1 MKFGLFY
8 ELQAPRPWNHESERK
23 LVQDSLDQVELC
35 DRLGFD
41 CVWATEH
48 HFLEEYAHNS
58 APEVFLAACSQRT
71 KNLRIGHGIVQ
82 LPPAVNHPAR
92 VAERIA
98 MLDLVSNGRVEF
110 GTGAGASE
118 AELSGFL
125 VTQEEKKAM
134 WAEALGAIV
143 RMFVE
148 DPFLG
153 HDGKYFKM
161 PARNV
166 VPKTYQ
172 KPHPPMWQA
181 CSRNESIVQ
190 AARLGLGALTLGF
203 PVPEEVRP
211 WVKNYREILE
221 NECVPVGRRVT
232 TQFAISL
239 PFLCVRDEEQIDR
252 LASESFKF
260 FVHALGHYAVFGRHI
275 PGKTDIWREFHDNS
289 HESVLPKGWETSCVG
304 TPEMLRK
311 RLRDF
316 EEAGVDQIICL
327 SQAGNISHETMC
339 GSFELFAKE
348 VMPEFKDREAKRARE
363 RAESDA
369 RIYEKGS
376 ARRPQVEAPQ
386 AAPAAIPGGGRS

>member
-1 MKFGLFY
+1 MKFGPFY
-8 ELQAPRPWNHESERK
+8 ELQVPRPWDHESEHR
-23 LVQDSLDQVELC
+23 LVQNSLDQVELC

-71 KNLRIGHGIVQ
+71 KNIRIGHGIVQ

-118 AELSGFL
+118 AELAGFL

-134 WAEALGAIV
+134 WAEALEAIV

-148 DPFLG
+148 DPFRG
-153 HDGKYFKM
+153 YEGKYFKM
-161 PARNV
+161 PPRNV

-181 CSRNESIVQ
+181 CSRNDSILQ
-190 AARLGLGALTLGF
+190 AARLGLGAMTLSF

-211 WVKNYREILE
+211 WVKNYRDALE
-221 NECVPVGRRVT
+221 NECAPVGSRVT
-232 TQFAISL
+232 TQFGVSL
-239 PFLCVRDEEQIDR
+239 PFLCVRDEKQIEQV
-252 LASESFKF
+252 AAEGFKF
-260 FVHALGHYAVFGRHI
+260 FVHALGHYAIFGHHV
-275 PGKTDIWREFHDNS
+275 PGTTNIWQNFQAKAREAL
-289 HESVLPKGWETSCVG
+289 VPKGWQSSCVG

-316 EEAGVDQIICL
+316 EDAGVDQIICL
-327 SQAGNISHETMC
+327 SQAGNISHETLC
-339 GSFELFAKE
+339 ESFELFAKE
-348 VMPEFKDREAKRARE
+348 VMPEFKEREAKRARE

-369 RIYEKGS
+369 RIWEKGL
-376 ARRPQVEAPQ
+376 ARKPKVAVPD
-386 AAPAAIPGGGRS
+386 AAPAPIPAAGHR